1 MKTLCI
7 EVYGVNNS
15 SISEGIAIF
24 PEEVEK
30 ASQALKGILDQEF
43 PDLRFRVVENALGL
57 IPKEPSLDNLRSL
70 CYGVMSEI
78 LYVEDQDQDCYEYPW
93 QEIYNRQQI
102 SAVCD
107 CTALTKCSITAMIP
121 SSNKYQCS
129 ASICAF
135 VKLGAKYSTSEICQ
149 KV

>member
-24 PEEVEK
+24 PEEVER
-30 ASQALKGILDQEF
+30 ASQSLKEILDQET
-43 PDLRFRVVENALGL
+43 PDLRFRVVENSLNLA
-57 IPKEPSLDNLRSL
+57 PKEPSLDNLRSL

-93 QEIYNRQQI
+93 QEIYNR
-102 SAVCD
+102 
-107 CTALTKCSITAMIP
+107 
-121 SSNKYQCS
+121 
-129 ASICAF
+129 
-135 VKLGAKYSTSEICQ
+135 
-149 KV
+149 